1 MIYFSMYFILLLV
14 LFFCIFVILVKNPVV
29 SVLFLIMVFFCSVL
43 ILIFLKAEFLGLLM
57 LIVYVGAISILF
69 LFVIMMLNLR
79 IVELLDIFL
88 HYFPIGSIIGFVFF
102 VEVFFFFKSNFS
114 IDSFYQYEFILDYVD
129 FVWIQSNLLLLGV
142 VLFNY
147 NIFFIFFSGIL
158 LFISMIGSIMLTL
171 EFSLLNEFVFE
182 KSFLMKNYISF

>member
-88 HYFPIGSIIGFVFF
+88 HYFPIGGIIGFVFF
-102 VEVFFFFKSNFS
+102 VEIFFFFKSNFS